1 MKGFWG
7 WVRGPFWSFLKAH
20 WKLLLTV
27 AATVAAIWL
36 GRKVIS
42 VVGNL
47 LYGVVVPKAQS
58 PVPFAVIDSTH
69 LSVHQA
75 DGTWGVVDTAPL
87 GVKATDVKAVGQ
99 VPGGKVQ
106 VEVAN
111 PPLGG

>member
-1 MKGFWG
+1 MSWIKTKLW
-7 WVRGPFWSFLKAH
+7 PFLKAH
-20 WKLLLTV
+20 WKLILTIL
-27 AATVAAIWL
+27 ATIAAIWL
-36 GRKVIS
+36 GKRVIN

-47 LYGVVVPKAQS
+47 LGAVAVPRAQS

-87 GVKATDVKAVGQ
+87 GIKAEDVKAVGQ

-106 VEVAN
+106 VQVDN